1 MTSAAKLMFLPPLT
15 TLVTRLM
22 LTTSSLRFIRLPSSL
37 LRVAIACLL
46 SSSVFVPGT
55 PVRGRGLIEPLVKLP
70 ELELQPTL
78 ACCIGESLDAAVIQI
93 APTIKDHLLDAL
105 LLRAFGDE
113 LADFLRG
120 RHVAAGL
127 LALTLLRDR
136 RSRSD
141 GRRGRVVDN
150 LRVDVVERAV
160 DVQAW
165 TLGGAG
171 HLGADALVN
180 TLADCIALRNV
191 DHLRSS
197 FLVAS
202 LTFSDVRS
210 YFAPVL
216 PTFFFSFSS
225 E

>member
-1 MTSAAKLMFLPPLT
+1 MYLSPAHRSGAAA
-15 TLVTRLM
+15 
-22 LTTSSLRFIRLPSSL
+22 SW
-37 LRVAIACLL
+37 AAC
-46 SSSVFVPGT
+46 
-55 PVRGRGLIEPLVKLP
+55 ELP
-70 ELELQPTL
+70 ELELQPSL
-78 ACCIGESLDAAVIQI
+78 AGCVGESLDATVIQVAAAI
-93 APTIKDHLLDAL
+93 EDHLLHAL
-105 LLRAFGDE
+105 LLRALRDE
-113 LADFLRG
+113 LAHFLRG

-136 RSRSD
+136 RSRGD
-141 GRRGRVVDN
+141 GRTGRLVDD

-160 DVQAW
+160 DVQAR

-171 HLGADALVN
+171 HLRADTLVN
-180 TLADCIALRNV
+180 TLADYVALRNV

-210 YFAPVL
+210 YLAPVL